1 MLQFLAVVLIQTCIY
16 VFLFCFI
23 FQYHSHYTSSDLHIR
38 EICSRIM
45 EKLSREKMNR
55 RSMVEQG
62 AIESIAAICDIN
74 YQEVLRL
81 HALTNE
87 QRAYGNVDEQVR
99 IPMHMYC

>member
-1 MLQFLAVVLIQTCIY
+1 
-16 VFLFCFI
+16 
-23 FQYHSHYTSSDLHIR
+23 
-38 EICSRIM
+38 
-45 EKLSREKMNR
+45 MNR

-99 IPMHMYC
+99 ILMHTDG

>member
-1 MLQFLAVVLIQTCIY
+1 MRSIHLSVPLDAHT
-16 VFLFCFI
+16 
-23 FQYHSHYTSSDLHIR
+23 SDLHIR
-38 EICSRIM
+38 EICSRTM

-74 YQEVLRL
+74 YQEVLRV

-87 QRAYGNVDEQVR
+87 QRAYGNVEEQVR
-99 IPMHMYC
+99 IRMHMDY